1 MSVVTQSRLP
11 KLENVCLE
19 CAEIFIEWF
28 IHIASLLAQVLTLT
42 CPPGL
47 TITRNGSFIKN
58 GKTAYDSGQE
68 STAEPWQ
75 LHVKLPSLHPLQ
87 SGRDW

>member
-28 IHIASLLAQVLTLT
+28 IHIASLLAQVSSLTLKT
-42 CPPGL
+42 LFADAPIFSL
-47 TITRNGSFIKN
+47 
-58 GKTAYDSGQE
+58 GKC
-68 STAEPWQ
+68 
-75 LHVKLPSLHPLQ
+75 SL
-87 SGRDW
+87 R